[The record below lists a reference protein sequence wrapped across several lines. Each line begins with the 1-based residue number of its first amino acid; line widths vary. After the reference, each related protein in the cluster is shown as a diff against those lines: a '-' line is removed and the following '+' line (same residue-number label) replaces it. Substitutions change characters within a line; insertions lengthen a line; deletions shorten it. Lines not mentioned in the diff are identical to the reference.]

1 MQPILRQ
8 VRVANATPAT
18 QIMIDTYMAALGFE
32 KTDGEG
38 RFSNDSYLVWD
49 VIPRNVLVDRDGDIF
64 VVDAEIK
71 RI

>member
-1 MQPILRQ
+1 
-8 VRVANATPAT
+8 
-18 QIMIDTYMAALGFE
+18 MIDTYMAAIGFNR
-32 KTDGEG
+32 KNSVG
-38 RFSNDSYLVWD
+38 RYSNGSFLVWD